1 MISQD
6 ENGIKHVSLLRKVIL
21 KKQSGTA
28 WFGGDGWDKV
38 ITFERGLMPDG
49 TGEHL
54 THILREPVFRLG
66 WEKSS
71 RHGWQSANAVPAR
84 HVFSQ
89 VLTDIDMPVKRM
101 IAYRRKLECLPN
113 VRTRYL
119 TTFRSDA
126 DYQKHFQNLYLIS
139 LGAPGVHLEDYFAAA
154 TDISELRKRVNI
166 VIGAYCLG
174 DLVPAVSPSRSRD
187 VAGAHLAA
195 SEMGK
200 VNVVS
205 RIMARLRGRLDG

>member
-21 KKQSGTA
+21 KKQTGTA
-28 WFGGDGWDKV
+28 WFGGEGWDKV

-49 TGEHL
+49 AAEDL
-54 THILREPVFRLG
+54 TRILREPVFRLG
-66 WEKSS
+66 WEQSPRLS
-71 RHGWQSANAVPAR
+71 WQSANAVPAR

-89 VLTDIDMPVKRM
+89 VLTNIDMPVKRM

-119 TTFRSDA
+119 ATFRSDA
-126 DYQKHFQNLYLIS
+126 DYQKHFQNLYHIS
-139 LGAPGVHLEDYFAAA
+139 LGTPGVHLEDYFAAA

-174 DLVPAVSPSRSRD
+174 DLVPAVSPD
-187 VAGAHLAA
+187 VSGAHLAA
-195 SEMGK
+195 REMGK